1 MVLCRHDVAEQNPK
15 HIAHGDAV
23 AILLEKE
30 VLLGKEAARRPGKAQ
45 RPVHLV
51 LRSVVVDLAQLGSL
65 EARREAERRIANLGG
80 MPRW

>member
-1 MVLCRHDVAEQNPK
+1 MVLCGHNVAEHNPK

-23 AILLEKE
+23 AVLLEKE

-65 EARREAERRIANLGG
+65 ETGSEAQRRIADLASIA
-80 MPRW
+80 RW